1 MIQGK
6 VSPLSLRVVPVL
18 LVLAFVFSLTF
29 TYQWASSAQSARAA
43 ASDPSI
49 VTTQQGAIQ
58 GNVAPTFRSFLGIP
72 YAAPPVGNLRF
83 RPPQPHTAWSG
94 ILNTTKPGSSCPQVA
109 TPFGTAS
116 VNEDCLFLN
125 VYTPNPVKTNL
136 PVMVWIHGG
145 AFVTGE
151 GSDYDPS
158 ASLVTQ
164 GNTIVVTI
172 NYRLGALGF
181 LALPSLSA
189 EDPNGSSG
197 NYGLQDQ
204 QFALRWVKDNIQAF
218 GGNPNLVTIFGESAG
233 GISVCAHIASPGS
246 RGLFQRAITESGP
259 CTFTLPTLASAET
272 SGASF
277 AASLGCAQQDAAQQA
292 ACLRGLSAQQ
302 ILAKQPVGFNIGGS
316 SSVLPFSPN
325 IDGSTLPQSLTN
337 ALLSG
342 RFNHV
347 PVLEGTN
354 QTEGRLFIAI
364 AFDLTGNGPLTAAQ
378 YPAAVTALV
387 GSQIADQVLNEYP
400 LSDFSSPDVALSAIF
415 GDAGFS
421 CTARAADQLLSVS
434 VPTFAY
440 EFNDTNAPMLFL
452 PPVSFPYGATHTDE
466 IQYLFQIAGHASQLD
481 ANQTKLSQ
489 QMISYWTQFA
499 RNGNPNSLNTVHWA
513 AYTAL
518 TDNFQS
524 LVPPTPS
531 VEFNFSRAHHCGFW
545 TQVAIEAALSGTP
558 LG

>member
-1 MIQGK
+1 M
-6 VSPLSLRVVPVL
+6 SLRRVGIGVL
-18 LVLAFVFSLTF
+18 ILLLLAASLIV
-29 TYQWASSAQSARAA
+29 QIGKAA
-43 ASDPSI
+43 ASDPAI
-49 VTTQQGAIQ
+49 VTTQQGAVQ
-58 GNVAPTFRSFLGIP
+58 GNVQPTFRSFLGIP

-83 RPPQPHTAWSG
+83 KPPQPHAPWSG
-94 ILNTTKPGSSCPQVA
+94 VLDATRPGSSCPQAA

-136 PVMVWIHGG
+136 PVMIWIHGG

-158 ASLVTQ
+158 ATLVTQ
-164 GNTIVVTI
+164 GNVIVVTI
-172 NYRLGALGF
+172 NYRLGAFGF

-189 EDPNGSSG
+189 EDSNGSSG

-204 QFALRWVKDNIQAF
+204 QFAFKWVKNNIQAF

-233 GISVCAHIASPGS
+233 GISVCANIASPGA

-259 CTFTLPTLASAET
+259 CTFTLPTLASAEQ
-272 SGASF
+272 SGATF
-277 AASLGCAQQDAAQQA
+277 AASLGCAQQVAAEQT
-292 ACLRGLSAQQ
+292 ACLRSLNVQQ
-302 ILAKQPVGFNIGGS
+302 ILAQQPAGFNVGGTGS
-316 SSVLPFSPN
+316 LLAFGPN
-325 IDGSTLPQSLTN
+325 IDGSVIPQAPTN
-337 ALLSG
+337 ALLTG
-342 RFNHV
+342 AYNHV

-354 QTEGRLFIAI
+354 QTEGRLFIAL
-364 AFDLTGNGPLTAAQ
+364 AFDLLGGGPLTAAQ
-378 YPAAVTALV
+378 YPTAVANLV
-387 GSQIADQVLNEYP
+387 GSQVANQVLQQYP

-421 CTARAADQLLSVS
+421 CPARAADQLLALG

-466 IQYLFQIAGHASQLD
+466 LQYLFQINGQASLLN
-481 ANQTKLSQ
+481 ANQTKLSN
-489 QMISYWTQFA
+489 QMMSYWTQFA
-499 RNGNPNSLNTVHWA
+499 KFGNPNSFSTAPWA
-513 AYTAL
+513 AYATL

-524 LVPPTPS
+524 LVPPLPT
-531 VEFNFSRAHHCGFW
+531 VEFGFSNAHHCGFW
-545 TQVAIEAALSGTP
+545 TQIALEEG

>member
-1 MIQGK
+1 MLQGK
-6 VSPLSLRVVPVL
+6 ASLLKHSAALRSLGTAL
-18 LVLAFVFSLTF
+18 LVLLLLALSLL
-29 TYQWASSAQSARAA
+29 AQTGRAA
-43 ASDPSI
+43 TSNPAI
-49 VTTQQGAIQ
+49 VTTQQGAVQ
-58 GNVAPTFRSFLGIP
+58 GTVTSTFRSFLGIP
-72 YAAPPVGNLRF
+72 YAAPPIGNLRF
-83 RPPQPHTAWSG
+83 KPPQPHAPWSG
-94 ILNTTKPGSSCPQVA
+94 ILNATTPGSSCPQVA

-116 VNEDCLFLN
+116 ANEDCLFLN

-136 PVMVWIHGG
+136 PVMIWIHGG

-164 GNTIVVTI
+164 GNAIVVTI
-172 NYRLGALGF
+172 NYRLGAFGF
-181 LALPSLSA
+181 LALPALSA

-204 QFALRWVKDNIQAF
+204 QFAFQWVKNNIQAF

-233 GISVCAHIASPGS
+233 GISVCANIASPAA

-259 CTFTLPTLASAET
+259 CTFQLPTLASAET
-272 SGASF
+272 AGASF
-277 AASLGCAQQDAAQQA
+277 AASLGCTQQDAAQQT
-292 ACLRGLSAQQ
+292 ACLRGLSPQQ
-302 ILAKQPVGFNIGGS
+302 ILAKQPIGFNVGS
-316 SSVLPFSPN
+316 AGSILPFSPN
-325 IDGSTLPQSLTN
+325 IDGSVLPQSLTN

-364 AFDLTGNGPLTAAQ
+364 AFDLTGGRPLTAAQ
-378 YPAAVTALV
+378 YPTVVTNLV
-387 GSQIADQVLNEYP
+387 GSQVANQVLAEYP
-400 LSDFSSPDVALSAIF
+400 LRNFSSPDVALSAIF

-421 CTARAADQLLSVS
+421 CPARAADQLLALG

-466 IQYLFQIAGHASQLD
+466 IQYLFQIDGRASLLNAD
-481 ANQTKLSQ
+481 QTKLSN
-489 QMISYWTQFA
+489 QMIGYWAQFA
-499 RNGNPNSLNTVHWA
+499 RNGNPNAADTAFWA
-513 AYTAL
+513 PYATL

-524 LVPPTPS
+524 LVPPTPFI
-531 VEFNFSRAHHCGFW
+531 EFGFSNAHHCGFW
-545 TQVAIEAALSGTP
+545 TQIALEEMLNGTP
-558 LG
+558 AF